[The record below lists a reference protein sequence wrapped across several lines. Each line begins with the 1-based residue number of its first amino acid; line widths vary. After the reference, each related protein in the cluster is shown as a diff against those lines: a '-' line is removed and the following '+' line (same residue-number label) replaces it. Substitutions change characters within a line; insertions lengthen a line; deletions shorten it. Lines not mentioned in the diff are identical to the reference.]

1 MAKKKVEDV
10 FPVKV
15 TEDVFAEGNP
25 VLAEAL
31 REVTGQS
38 RPKVALIADMN
49 VVQRTENLGLKIGRY
64 FQVHGIT
71 LAASPVVITAGERIK
86 IDNFQSA
93 AMVGSALIDARVGFN
108 DAVIA
113 LGGGTLLDVAGYAAA
128 QARGGIKL
136 VRIPTTVSA
145 MLGSSF
151 TDYAALDSVN
161 VKDAFRVASRPAA
174 VIVDPLFTKTVLDG
188 VWRGGFSEAIRYA
201 AVADAALMKKIAA
214 RAEAVKVRDYE
225 AVKATIEECIASR
238 LKGGFVGDFS
248 LWCAMRLEA
257 MSGYKL
263 PYGYAVAIA
272 ICIDC
277 AYAAAKGVL
286 KERDQQLICQAL
298 AQCGALDGLAHSRHL
313 LSQPESVILG
323 LESLMLVAGR
333 REITLCAGIGK
344 SVSDV
349 EPDKEAIAKV
359 IEEFYMAS
367 QGA

>member
-1 MAKKKVEDV
+1 
-10 FPVKV
+10 
-15 TEDVFAEGNP
+15 
-25 VLAEAL
+25 
-31 REVTGQS
+31 
-38 RPKVALIADMN
+38 
-49 VVQRTENLGLKIGRY
+49 
-64 FQVHGIT
+64 
-71 LAASPVVITAGERIK
+71 
-86 IDNFQSA
+86 
-93 AMVGSALIDARVGFN
+93 
-108 DAVIA
+108 
-113 LGGGTLLDVAGYAAA
+113 
-128 QARGGIKL
+128 
-136 VRIPTTVSA
+136 
-145 MLGSSF
+145 
-151 TDYAALDSVN
+151 
-161 VKDAFRVASRPAA
+161 
-174 VIVDPLFTKTVLDG
+174 
-188 VWRGGFSEAIRYA
+188 
-201 AVADAALMKKIAA
+201 
-214 RAEAVKVRDYE
+214 
-225 AVKATIEECIASR
+225 
-238 LKGGFVGDFS
+238 
-248 LWCAMRLEA
+248 MRLEA

>member
-15 TEDVFAEGNP
+15 TEDVFAEENP

-128 QARGGIKL
+128 QARGFLTVGDEPLKL
-136 VRIPTTVSA
+136 TLDATPLGYTGGALADYLRSEKIECEYADDRYLVLMASADNREEDFARLARALADLPARTPLTLPPPPARGKREGVLSIRDA
-145 MLGSSF
+145 ML
-151 TDYAALDSVN
+151 
-161 VKDAFRVASRPAA
+161 
-174 VIVDPLFTKTVLDG
+174 
-188 VWRGGFSEAIRYA
+188 
-201 AVADAALMKKIAA
+201 A
-214 RAEAVKVRDYE
+214 RAERVSVRDALGRIAAIPTVSCPP
-225 AVKATIEECIASR
+225 AVPILVSGERIDASAIDLLAYYGIEE
-238 LKGGFVGDFS
+238 
-248 LWCAMRLEA
+248 
-257 MSGYKL
+257 
-263 PYGYAVAIA
+263 
-272 ICIDC
+272 IDVVC
-277 AYAAAKGVL
+277 
-286 KERDQQLICQAL
+286 E
-298 AQCGALDGLAHSRHL
+298 
-313 LSQPESVILG
+313 
-323 LESLMLVAGR
+323 
-333 REITLCAGIGK
+333 
-344 SVSDV
+344 
-349 EPDKEAIAKV
+349 
-359 IEEFYMAS
+359 
-367 QGA
+367 